1 MIGIEDIVYT
11 ELSVA
16 NARLIDWS
24 QLRQDSWDTTSW
36 NDDGTVCIVSWIG
49 DTPRTIA
56 AIKGM
61 TTKSHKNLCNE
72 IKIPGNKFRSKG
84 VIPPIKPKA
93 PPKKK

>member
-24 QLRQDSWDTTSW
+24 QVRQDSWDTASW

-49 DTPRTIA
+49 DTPATISSLR
-56 AIKGM
+56 GV
-61 TTKSHKNLCNE
+61 TTKSHKNLCDE

-84 VIPPIKPKA
+84 VIPP
-93 PPKKK
+93 KKRGR